1 MTSDSIL
8 RDQIVQLLKGGNA
21 HYPIIDILEK
31 FPLEKINEKIEGVEY
46 TPWQLLEHI
55 RIAQLDILDFTKN
68 NNYKELNFPDDL
80 WPEKSKQADIKDW
93 NISYIRFKRD
103 LEEAIK
109 IAEDESIDLF
119 TPLEHAKDYNVL
131 RELLLIADHNAY
143 HLGQFILFNKIYG

>member
-1 MTSDSIL
+1 MTSNDIL
-8 RDQIVQLLKGGNA
+8 REQIVRILEGGNA
-21 HYPIIDILEK
+21 HYSIIEFLEK
-31 FPLEKINEKIEGVEY
+31 FPLDKINQKIEGVEY

-80 WPEKSKQADIKDW
+80 WPDKSKEADIKDW

-103 LEEAIK
+103 LEEAVK
-109 IAEDESIDLF
+109 IAKDESINLF
-119 TPLEHAKDYNVL
+119 NPLDHAKDYNVL

-143 HLGQFILFNKIYG
+143 HLGQLILFKKMK

>member
-21 HYPIIDILEK
+21 HYPIIEILEK
-31 FPLEKINEKIEGVEY
+31 FPLEKINEKIDGVEY